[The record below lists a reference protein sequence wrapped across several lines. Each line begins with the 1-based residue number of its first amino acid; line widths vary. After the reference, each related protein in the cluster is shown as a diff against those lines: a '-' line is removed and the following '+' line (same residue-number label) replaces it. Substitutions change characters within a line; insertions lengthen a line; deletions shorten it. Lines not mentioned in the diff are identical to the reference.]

1 MTSTCVEHFLTSAA
15 SIHASKCP
23 VLRSHA
29 FHWQEAREQ
38 REASVCSRFVRGIC
52 PFGDNCK
59 FSHDVE
65 AYLASKPADLP
76 GQCPY
81 TASPECP
88 YGKSSLEHCTS
99 AQNPIPKYHEHA
111 CISVE
116 SCASL
121 RSAVSLSC
129 EQHAQLSSALPPDS
143 TKMVTSAGLTC
154 LWAGT
159 HINKGQAAQPS
170 ELEGPLTGNAG
181 ALQPDPASL
190 RGSSMEVS
198 CPANGANGE
207 NIATAILGKPICLPK
222 HCMLCQ
228 IHSSCASTSARGT

>member
-1 MTSTCVEHFLTSAA
+1 MSRGIAPIKQEYIKIVSNDFRESSRAAARDVKQAGIDNRKASKVALERKSRRAFKKVCRLMTPTCIEHFLTSAA

-29 FHWQEAREQ
+29 FHWQEAREK

-52 PFGDNCK
+52 PFGDSCK

-99 AQNPIPKYHEHA
+99 AQNPIPKYHEHV
-111 CISVE
+111 CFSVE
-116 SCASL
+116 SCASFH
-121 RSAVSLSC
+121 SAVSLSC
-129 EQHAQLSSALPPDS
+129 EQHAHLSSALPPDS
-143 TKMVTSAGLTC
+143 TK
-154 LWAGT
+154 W
-159 HINKGQAAQPS
+159 
-170 ELEGPLTGNAG
+170 
-181 ALQPDPASL
+181 
-190 RGSSMEVS
+190 
-198 CPANGANGE
+198 
-207 NIATAILGKPICLPK
+207 
-222 HCMLCQ
+222 
-228 IHSSCASTSARGT
+228 